1 MSILVNPKTLVIAYG
16 NRDRQDDGA
25 GWHILTQVT
34 AQLSLQ
40 APELPG
46 EWTES
51 TDGSL
56 RLLYLYQLLP
66 ELAED
71 LIDYGKI
78 IFVDAHN
85 SPELPNLVFEPVSPA
100 WVHSAFTH
108 HLSIGELLAITQTLY
123 ARCPEA
129 WMLSVRG
136 YAFEF
141 SQELS
146 PQTQALARQ
155 AAEMLYTHLIGEAS
169 ALNSKPE
176 KE

>member
-1 MSILVNPKTLVIAYG
+1 LSDAHKKPGCRIWFLSRL
-16 NRDRQDDGA
+16 
-25 GWHILTQVT
+25 
-34 AQLSLQ
+34 AQL
-40 APELPG
+40 
-46 EWTES
+46 
-51 TDGSL
+51 
-56 RLLYLYQLLP
+56 
-66 ELAED
+66 
-71 LIDYGKI
+71 
-78 IFVDAHN
+78 
-85 SPELPNLVFEPVSPA
+85 

-123 ARCPEA
+123 ARCPAA
-129 WMLSVRG
+129 WLLSVRG

>member
-1 MSILVNPKTLVIAYG
+1 MSTSVNPKTLVIAYG

-25 GWHILTQVT
+25 GWHILTQVA

-51 TDGSL
+51 ADGSL

-123 ARCPEA
+123 ARCPAA
-129 WMLSVRG
+129 WLLSVRG

-155 AAEMLYTHLIGEAS
+155 AAEMLCSYLHQEAPP
-169 ALNSKPE
+169 KPYQE
-176 KE
+176 E

>member
-1 MSILVNPKTLVIAYG
+1 MSTSVNPKTLVIAYG

-25 GWHILTQVT
+25 GWHIL
-34 AQLSLQ
+34 AQAASQLGLQ

-51 TDGSL
+51 EDGSL

-123 ARCPEA
+123 ARCPAA
-129 WMLSVRG
+129 WLLSVRG

-155 AAEMLYTHLIGEAS
+155 AAEMLCSYLHQEAPP
-169 ALNSKPE
+169 KPYQE
-176 KE
+176 E